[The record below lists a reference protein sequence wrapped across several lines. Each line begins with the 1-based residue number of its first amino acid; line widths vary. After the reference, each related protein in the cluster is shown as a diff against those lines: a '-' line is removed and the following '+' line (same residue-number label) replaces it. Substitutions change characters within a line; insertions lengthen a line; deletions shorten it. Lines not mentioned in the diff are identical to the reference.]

1 MNNEIWVAILAL
13 VGTIFGSL
21 MGKFS
26 MTKMINYRIGI
37 LESKMDK
44 INNLVDRM
52 NIAET
57 KIDDIYNY
65 VHSKHE

>member
-37 LESKMDK
+37 LETKMD
-44 INNLVDRM
+44 NLSNLIDRM
-52 NIAET
+52 NVAET

-65 VHSKHE
+65 VHKNYE